1 MTEKDNCRR
10 ATFHTTCLR
19 RIIIKSSLRRR
30 WRWLDPVLRMDPS
43 AHARTTLTW
52 TPEGGTKRGPKNN
65 MEENGGI
72 DWERATRLAQDRAI
86 WRDFVEALC
95 ATGHYGIE

>member
-1 MTEKDNCRR
+1 
-10 ATFHTTCLR
+10 
-19 RIIIKSSLRRR
+19 
-30 WRWLDPVLRMDPS
+30 
-43 AHARTTLTW
+43 
-52 TPEGGTKRGPKNN
+52 